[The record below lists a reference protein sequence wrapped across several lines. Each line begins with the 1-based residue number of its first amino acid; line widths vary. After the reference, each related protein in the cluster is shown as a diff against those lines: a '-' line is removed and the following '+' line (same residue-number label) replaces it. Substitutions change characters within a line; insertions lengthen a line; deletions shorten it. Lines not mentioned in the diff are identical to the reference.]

1 MSIHVYEGLLDNKS
15 PTLNSSDISETEQ
28 INHDVSHSLRVARF
42 SK

>member
-15 PTLNSSDISETEQ
+15 STLKSSDIFETEQ
-28 INHDVSHSLRVARF
+28 IDHAVSHSLRVARF